1 MNDFALLDKLKH
13 LRGFDTAELAMMA
26 GIVSRSETPTAEALI
41 MKLSETINELR
52 AEVRSLKPV
61 PNMKRMR

>member
-13 LRGFDTAELAMMA
+13 LRGLDTAELEMMA